1 MISMSKLSKTFVTK
15 GLDNLQVLKD
25 IDFSVNKG
33 DYISIMGTSGVGKTT
48 LLNIIGLIEKF
59 DSGTYLF
66 DNMDVTKLSENELAK
81 IRGKRIGYVFQ
92 DYFLLDELTVYDNIY
107 VSLILEKKSN
117 KKELNNRIK
126 QSIIS
131 CGLDTKI
138 LNKKVGLLSGGQKQ
152 RVAIARAIVKKPD
165 IILADEP
172 TGSIDESKKEEILNL
187 FDLLNEQGITIILIT
202 HDISVANRAKI
213 RYKIENKN
221 IFKY

>member
-107 VSLILEKKSN
+107 VSLILEKK
-117 KKELNNRIK
+117 
-126 QSIIS
+126 
-131 CGLDTKI
+131 
-138 LNKKVGLLSGGQKQ
+138 
-152 RVAIARAIVKKPD
+152 
-165 IILADEP
+165 
-172 TGSIDESKKEEILNL
+172 
-187 FDLLNEQGITIILIT
+187 
-202 HDISVANRAKI
+202 
-213 RYKIENKN
+213 IE
-221 IFKY
+221 

>member
-15 GLDNLQVLKD
+15 GLDNLQILKD

-66 DNMDVTKLSENELAK
+66 DDMDAAKLSEDKLAK

-107 VSLILEKKSN
+107 ASLILEKKSN

-131 CGLDTKI
+131 CGLDTNI

-152 RVAIARAIVKKPD
+152 RVAIARAIIKKPD

-187 FDLLNEQGITIILIT
+187 FDSLNEQGITIILIT

>member
-25 IDFSVNKG
+25 IDFSLNKG

-117 KKELNNRIK
+117 KKELNNLIK

-213 RYKIENKN
+213 RYKIENKT

>member
-1 MISMSKLSKTFVTK
+1 M
-15 GLDNLQVLKD
+15 
-25 IDFSVNKG
+25 
-33 DYISIMGTSGVGKTT
+33 
-48 LLNIIGLIEKF
+48 
-59 DSGTYLF
+59 
-66 DNMDVTKLSENELAK
+66 
-81 IRGKRIGYVFQ
+81 
-92 DYFLLDELTVYDNIY
+92 
-107 VSLILEKKSN
+107 
-117 KKELNNRIK
+117 
-126 QSIIS
+126 
-131 CGLDTKI
+131 DTKI

>member
-92 DYFLLDELTVYDNIY
+92 DYFLLDELKVYDNIY

-117 KKELNNRIK
+117 KKELNNRIT